1 MQTTSL
7 KFFKCSLQERVDFRW
22 QSECIGASETPGYAV
37 SLHVRQCICFGQ
49 KTACESHCFH
59 AVWKLADLRWQR
71 SPQPSYHNIY
81 ELMKDLFPEK
91 LARKFQDRRLYLTLI
106 YKTQSIQITDLNPK
120 DKTNKSFPSKEENI
134 L

>member
-1 MQTTSL
+1 
-7 KFFKCSLQERVDFRW
+7 
-22 QSECIGASETPGYAV
+22 
-37 SLHVRQCICFGQ
+37 
-49 KTACESHCFH
+49 
-59 AVWKLADLRWQR
+59 
-71 SPQPSYHNIY
+71 
-81 ELMKDLFPEK
+81 MKDLFPEK